1 MNFSRNQIIV
11 ISGAGFIVLFFIL
24 LFLGLIPGLKPSST
38 GGGLPGGSQVILNF
52 WGTAEAGGSSAIHSL
67 IDEFL
72 KTNKNVSINY
82 QQFDNA
88 DIYQKTLVNALATGQ
103 GPDIFMFRS
112 NWLVKH
118 YNKVSPLPDSALV
131 LSQLRQL
138 FPQVVEQD
146 FVISQKTPD
155 QTQTVSKIYALPLY
169 IDTLALIYNKD
180 IFDASSVALAPK
192 TWLDFQNLIPK
203 LKQTN
208 ILNQIS
214 RSAAA
219 IGGSNISIDSA
230 SDLLNLLMLQFG
242 SQFANL
248 SGEINFGHE
257 GLSAFNFYLQFADPN
272 SQYYT
277 WNDNLNSSLN
287 SFSQGQAAMIFNY
300 ASSLP
305 LIKQKN
311 PYLNIGVS
319 PMLQFNLSQPVN
331 FADYWGLS
339 VSNQSRQQN
348 LSWQFILAATANSQI
363 SEAYLQA
370 AKKPAALRTLI
381 EKYKND
387 PDFGIFVSQ
396 ALTSRSW
403 QQPDSNTVKQS
414 FSDMIQSVLNGRL
427 NSQQALNQAQ
437 NQINQSK

>member
-11 ISGAGFIVLFFIL
+11 IGVAGLVILFFVL
-24 LFLGLIPGLKPSST
+24 LLLGLIPGLKQPSPNGT
-38 GGGLPGGSQVILNF
+38 EPNNSQITLNF
-52 WGTAEAGGSSAIHSL
+52 WGTTEAGGSSAIHSL

-72 KTNKNVSINY
+72 KTNRNVSIHY

-88 DIYQKTLVNALATGQ
+88 DIYEKTLINALATGG

-112 NWLVKH
+112 SWLLKH
-118 YNKVSPLPDSALV
+118 YNKVSPIPDTLLA

-146 FVISQKTPD
+146 FVISQKTTN

-169 IDTLALIYNKD
+169 IDTLVLIYNKD
-180 IFDASSVALAPK
+180 IFDASSVALPPK

-208 ILNQIS
+208 ILNQIT
-214 RSAAA
+214 RPAAA
-219 IGGSNISIDSA
+219 IGGSNTSIDSA

-242 SQFANL
+242 SKFVNP
-248 SGEINFGHE
+248 SGEINFGSE

-277 WNDNLNSSLN
+277 WNDSLNSSLN
-287 SFSQGQAAMIFNY
+287 SFSQAQTAMIFNY
-300 ASSLP
+300 ASSIP

-319 PMLQFNLSQPVN
+319 SMPQFDQNNPKN
-331 FADYWGLS
+331 FADYWGLT
-339 VSNQSRQQN
+339 VSNQSQQQN
-348 LSWQFILAATANSQI
+348 LSWQFILAATTDSQI
-363 SEAYLQA
+363 SETYLQA

-381 EKYKND
+381 EKYKTD
-387 PDFGIFVSQ
+387 LDFGVFANQ
-396 ALTSRSW
+396 ALASRSW
-403 QQPDSNTVKQS
+403 QQPDSDVVKQA

-427 NSQQALNQAQ
+427 NSEQAIKQAQ
-437 NQINQSK
+437 NQINQSR